1 MGFERL
7 FKVADSE
14 PPRVRAMLGAMA
26 EQLGEPFQN
35 LCACKRGEGSLHFG
49 LRGYPWINIVWR
61 QQVGAAARVSTAKLS
76 SVFSKLTN
84 TLRYRLTG
92 SMEVR
97 TNSDQLNL
105 GEDLGPFE
113 QHGNQRCLNLDVHIC
128 SRRNQ

>member
-1 MGFERL
+1 MSRVLFCRKMGFERL

-97 TNSDQLNL
+97 TNSDQLTWERTWGHLSSTAINA
-105 GEDLGPFE
+105 
-113 QHGNQRCLNLDVHIC
+113 V
-128 SRRNQ
+128 